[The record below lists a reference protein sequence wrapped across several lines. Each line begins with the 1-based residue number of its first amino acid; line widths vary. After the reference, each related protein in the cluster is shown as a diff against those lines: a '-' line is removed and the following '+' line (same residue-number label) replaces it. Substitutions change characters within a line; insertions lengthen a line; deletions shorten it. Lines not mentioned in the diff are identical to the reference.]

1 MTEFRITKSQSG
13 FLKKNIMILNC
24 NHKYHKKCIKEWCNS
39 SPFCPTC
46 KKVIPN
52 NNLWKDIRRTVSKF
66 QKWYISN
73 LSYKEF
79 N

>member
-1 MTEFRITKSQSG
+1 MNKHPNYTANNI
-13 FLKKNIMILNC
+13 KKAIWDYSSSIRFDIEN
-24 NHKYHKKCIKEWCNS
+24 KK
-39 SPFCPTC
+39 P
-46 KKVIPN
+46 